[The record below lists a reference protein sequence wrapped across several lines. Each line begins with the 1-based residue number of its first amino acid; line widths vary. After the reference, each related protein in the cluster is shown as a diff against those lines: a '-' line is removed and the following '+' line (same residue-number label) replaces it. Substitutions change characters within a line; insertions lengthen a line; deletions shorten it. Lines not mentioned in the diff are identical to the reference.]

1 MKLFVRMKIYKRKN
15 NFKLMIIELIIL
27 LLIRYIF
34 WELKKITNLKDLT
47 LIIF

>member
-15 NFKLMIIELIIL
+15 NFKLMIIELIIF